1 VRDFF
6 FRDQQKGS
14 SIRIQDVIIRGFI
27 GNKNRIWCHFHYQ
40 LVKEI
45 TRENIIR
52 IVYQNSDR
60 KSVPV
65 QRTKN
70 PDASG
75 ASPRHYDAPVARALD
90 KQGSGIPVIEMNRM
104 RPPQGGRAGARGGGQ
119 GVQYNKKLIADM

>member
-65 QRTKN
+65 QRSKT

-75 ASPRHYDAPVARALD
+75 ASPRYYGAPVAMALD
-90 KQGSGIPVIEMNRM
+90 NQGSGIPVIQMNRM
-104 RPPQGGRAGARGGGQ
+104 RPQKGAGLAQGVLGQ
-119 GVQYNKKLIADM
+119 GVQ